1 MSDKS
6 NEYGYIGASP
16 TQASGSNTGVF
27 EVNDIVDLLAL
38 DKWTLQGSL
47 QLIET
52 QTFSGVVNVD
62 FTSIQETKYDTHF
75 FVINN
80 VVMTTATESVGLR
93 FSESGVLETA
103 SVYQVA
109 YQNRAT
115 DSTYNESKS
124 TGQNRIFA
132 TTAVGTGSA
141 DVIAGYGYIYNA
153 GNSSKYTSV
162 NIASTGI
169 DSILECRYGGGTLPQ
184 ASVVDTFRF
193 FNNAGNNM
201 SGKISVFG
209 VLN

>member
-1 MSDKS
+1 MSKS
-6 NEYGYIGASP
+6 NEYGYIPESP
-16 TQASGSNTGVF
+16 TQASGSNTGIF
-27 EVNDIVDLLAL
+27 EVNDVLDLIISEQWAVQ
-38 DKWTLQGSL
+38 DNL

-52 QTFSGVVNVD
+52 QSFSGVVNVD
-62 FTSIQETKYDTHF
+62 FTSIKETEYDTHF
-75 FVINN
+75 YVVNN
-80 VVMTTATESVGLR
+80 VVMTTSTESVGLR

-103 SVYQVA
+103 SVYEVA

-115 DSTYNESKS
+115 DSTYSETKF
-124 TGQNRIFA
+124 TATTRIFA

-141 DVIAGYGYIYNA
+141 DVIGGYGYIYNA

-169 DSILECRYGGGTLPQ
+169 DSILECRYGGGGLPQ
-184 ASVVDTFRF
+184 ASVVDIFRF

-201 SGKISVFG
+201 SGKISLYG